1 MTTPRSI
8 MTVFTLITMITL
20 AFALA
25 TNTPDCNDPH
35 TWGTESGVR
44 HCAVNG
50 GR

>member
-1 MTTPRSI
+1 MDTRRSI
-8 MTVFTLITMITL
+8 MTVFTLITLITL

-25 TNTPDCNDPH
+25 TNTPDCNAPA

-44 HCAVNG
+44 HCAING